1 MPRSSGGSK
10 ERVHASFALM
20 DVAYEF
26 KSFGIGKA
34 ADRVSNGSHLEQVV
48 EVTRTL
54 RSPQE

>member
-1 MPRSSGGSK
+1 
-10 ERVHASFALM
+10 M
-20 DVAYEF
+20 DGAYEF
-26 KSFGIGKA
+26 EGFGIGKA